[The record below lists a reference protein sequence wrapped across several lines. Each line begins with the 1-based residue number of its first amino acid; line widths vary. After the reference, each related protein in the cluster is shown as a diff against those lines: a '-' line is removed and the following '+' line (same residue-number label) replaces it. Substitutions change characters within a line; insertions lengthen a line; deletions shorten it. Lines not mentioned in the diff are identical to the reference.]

1 MLTIAGARVLLPE
14 SLAEADAPV
23 TLHDGVIAAIGGA
36 LVGEVIDARGL
47 VLAPGLIDLHGDAF
61 ERSVQPRPG
70 VSLPMDLALAD
81 ADAQAAACGI
91 TTVYHGVTLSWEPGL
106 RSGQA
111 FTDLLDGLDRLRP
124 RALVDH
130 RIHLRMEAI
139 APDEAQL
146 ALDAIAAGRVHMVAI
161 NDHTASIAKKSRDP
175 AGAAAYAK
183 RMGLSPEAVLA
194 LAERMLE
201 RASEGAAALAQVLA
215 AARGRNLV
223 IASHDD
229 ETPAMRARWRAQG
242 ATICEFP
249 MNDATARAAR
259 AAGESVVMGCPN
271 VVRGGSH
278 LGWHGAEDMVRE
290 GLCDVLVSDYVWA
303 AMLPAAFRVAQGA
316 APGLAAAWRLVSAN
330 PAAAVRMADRGR
342 IVAGARADL
351 VLVDPSGPVPRVVA
365 TFVAG
370 RPVLLGAGLQARA
383 RAPVMAA

>member
-14 SLAEADAPV
+14 AETEVAV
-23 TLHDGVIAAIGGA
+23 TLRDGVIHAIDGA
-36 LVGEVIDARGL
+36 LRGEVIDARGL

-61 ERSVQPRPG
+61 ERCVQPRPG

-81 ADAQAAACGI
+81 ADAQAAASGI
-91 TTVYHGVTLSWEPGL
+91 TTVFHGVTLSWEPGL

-124 RALVDH
+124 HALVDH

-139 APDEAQL
+139 APDEAPL
-146 ALDAIAAGRVHMVAI
+146 ALTAIEAGRVHMVAI
-161 NDHTASIAKKSRDP
+161 NDHTASIAKKARDA
-175 AGAAAYAK
+175 AGAAPYAK

-201 RASEGAAALAQVLA
+201 RRAEGEAALAQVLT
-215 AARGRNLV
+215 AARAKNLV

-229 ETPAMRARWRAQG
+229 ETPAMRAQWRAQG

-259 AAGESVVMGCPN
+259 AAGEHVVMGCPN

-290 GLCDVLVSDYVWA
+290 NLCDVLVSDYVWA
-303 AMLPAAFRVAQGA
+303 AMLPAAFRVAKGA
-316 APGLAAAWRLVSAN
+316 APGLAAAWRLVAAN
-330 PAAAVRMADRGR
+330 PAAAVRLADRGR
-342 IVAGARADL
+342 IAPGARADL
-351 VLVDPSGPVPRVVA
+351 VLVDPAGPVPRVVA

-370 RPVLLGAGLQARA
+370 RPVLLGAGLQTRA
-383 RAPVMAA
+383 GAPVMAA